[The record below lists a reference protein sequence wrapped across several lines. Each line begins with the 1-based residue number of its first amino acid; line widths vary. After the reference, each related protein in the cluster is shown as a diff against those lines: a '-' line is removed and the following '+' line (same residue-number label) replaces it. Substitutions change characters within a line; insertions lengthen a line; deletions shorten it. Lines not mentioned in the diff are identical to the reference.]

1 MYKVMTILGTRPEI
15 IKMSRVI
22 PLFDRFTNHV
32 LVHTGQNY
40 DYELNQIF
48 FDQLGI
54 RKPNFFLEA
63 TGKDAAQT
71 IGNVISKSSD
81 LMSQENP
88 DAVLIYGDTN
98 SGLAAIAA
106 KKLKIPIFHMEAGN
120 RSFDQRV
127 PEEINRKII
136 DHISDVNFV
145 LSSHARQYLLR
156 EGLRPELIFHTGS
169 HLWEVLQAYRSDIE
183 KSTILSKLGLK
194 NRGYFVVSLHREEN
208 VDSRNNLADLV
219 AALNAICD
227 KYQMPV
233 IVSLHPRTKT
243 RLKDFD
249 IDIGNSLIQLKEPF
263 GYFDYIHLQ
272 ANAHCVLSDSG
283 TLTEEVAFLG
293 FPAVM
298 VREAHERPEGMDA
311 GLLVMSGISPL
322 NILESID
329 IVGSL
334 KASGCADAPKVVDYP
349 ESPASEQILKTV
361 ISYIEYINRTVWG
374 KETN

>member
-22 PLFDRFTNHV
+22 PLFDRFTDHV

-71 IGNVISKSSD
+71 IGNIISKSSD
-81 LMSQENP
+81 LMAEENP

-136 DHISDVNFV
+136 DHTSDVNFV

-183 KSTILSKLGLK
+183 KSKILSKLGLK
-194 NRGYFVVSLHREEN
+194 HQGYFVVSLHREEN

-233 IVSLHPRTKT
+233 IVSLHPRTKA
-243 RLKDFD
+243 RLKDFG

-311 GLLVMSGISPL
+311 GLLVMSGISPIK
-322 NILESID
+322 ILESID

-334 KASGCADAPKVVDYP
+334 KASGRPDAPKVVDYP

-361 ISYIEYINRTVWG
+361 LSYIEYINRTVWG